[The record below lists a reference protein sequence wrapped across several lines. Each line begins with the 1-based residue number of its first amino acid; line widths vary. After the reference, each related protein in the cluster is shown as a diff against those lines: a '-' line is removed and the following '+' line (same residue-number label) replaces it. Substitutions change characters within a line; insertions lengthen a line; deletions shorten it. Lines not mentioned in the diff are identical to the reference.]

1 MTANRANFRERHEQN
16 IFAALS
22 DKASLYQAD
31 RYNTSK
37 LIEILMVRELGSAI
51 SQSAK
56 TGKPFVILNT
66 VNPGYCVSELQ
77 RNATPVLYFFIK
89 LGGLFLARST
99 EVGSR
104 TLFAGAV
111 AGEESHGRYMNA
123 CKVAEPSAFVGSQ
136 EGLKTQKNVFRQL
149 MELLESLEPRIC
161 KNV

>member
-1 MTANRANFRERHEQN
+1 
-16 IFAALS
+16 
-22 DKASLYQAD
+22 
-31 RYNTSK
+31 
-37 LIEILMVRELGSAI
+37 MVRELGSAI

-56 TGKPFVILNT
+56 TGKPFVIVNT

-111 AGEESHGRYMNA
+111 AGEESHGMYMNA
-123 CKVAEPSAFVGSQ
+123 CKVMEPSAFVRSQ
-136 EGLKTQKNVFRQL
+136 EGLKTQHNVFKQL
-149 MELLESLEPRIC
+149 MELLENLEPRISL
-161 KNV
+161 NL